1 MYRRYVLRDLKFKMK
16 ASGLD
21 AAFKSFLHYFR
32 NVEEINIKGME
43 NIEDAFIAFD
53 FGIIQDDTGDIVA
66 LEAINFEMPDWFLLF
81 LKSIEEY
88 VEEGSIIKLYY
99 EDDGIMREFVFYDK
113 CFEHFRKDES
123 IILNEYI
130 PSEEEEKHKPNY
142 MLLSRCE

>member
-53 FGIIQDDTGDIVA
+53 FGIIQEVPNIDFVS
-66 LEAINFEMPDWFLLF
+66 NQFLLSTF
-81 LKSIEEY
+81 
-88 VEEGSIIKLYY
+88 
-99 EDDGIMREFVFYDK
+99 
-113 CFEHFRKDES
+113 CA
-123 IILNEYI
+123 
-130 PSEEEEKHKPNY
+130 
-142 MLLSRCE
+142 